1 MSKQRCNPVE
11 AGLYTFIGLMAAFA
25 LFCFIMAFSIAMSRP
40 AFASEVN
47 GVRYEVQYKLPKEE
61 VVVTSEVCTVVSKT
75 AAFVKAMFERGLTDK
90 EISAKLTEAAKAN
103 LNDRNG
109 WIAYHLVDDPK
120 ALSSMREWPKE
131 ASYHWMETKFPTGTG
146 QEYYQVYAG
155 SKCDQTV
162 GTTVKVYQ
170 VKRIDK

>member
-1 MSKQRCNPVE
+1 MSIKRNKVE
-11 AGLYTFIGLMAAFA
+11 TATCVFIAVMLAVAC
-25 LFCFIMAFSIAMSRP
+25 FCFIMAFSIAMSRP

-47 GVRYEVQYKLPKEE
+47 GVQYEVQYKLPKED
-61 VVVTSEVCTVVSKT
+61 VIVTPEICTVVSQT
-75 AAFVKAMFERGLTDK
+75 GAFVKAMFERGLSDK
-90 EISAKLTEAAKAN
+90 EVSDHLTKAAKAN

-109 WIAYHLVDDPK
+109 WVAYHMVNDPK
-120 ALSSMREWPKE
+120 ALASMREWPKE